1 MSLPEAAAA
10 PPGPIDRLLARTCK
24 GSAWAVII
32 IPVRATILRRVSSPR
47 SGLAL
52 AAGALAAITVILAP
66 LVDERQITNVA
77 LLYLL
82 ATLAAAALWGYRVG
96 IFAALTADI
105 LVNFFF
111 IPPLHRFTVQRPEN
125 LVTLILFLAVAL
137 IGALMLSRFR
147 AQVAR
152 ANSREAETLILLN
165 ASREVVREANP
176 RIAIDRLCEVVG
188 RALQAR
194 GCAILS
200 GEPLAVAGSTVDRP
214 SSAPPTREES
224 AVALQAISSA
234 EIVRLRESTATPSGQ
249 AGIRATFVP
258 LPGGARGV
266 LRLLGPLQAPPG
278 VDVDRLLGA
287 LADEASLALV
297 RTSLAREAG
306 RAEAL
311 ARAEE
316 FKSVLLSSV
325 SHDLRSP
332 LTAIKAAVTSLRDTS
347 VQWAEEDVDAFL
359 ETIESQTDRLSKTV
373 SSLLEMSR
381 LESGVTP
388 HLEPIE
394 LRPLMEEARLA
405 TSAVTAGRVLQFDV
419 TEGRWVRA
427 DYAMLL
433 QAIVNLIENAAKYST
448 TGAPIAVESDSR
460 PGRVFI
466 RVRDYGP
473 GIPESD
479 IPHIFEKFY
488 RGSHVGAVRGTGL
501 GLALVK
507 AMVETCGGSITVESS
522 NAGTVFEISLAPA
535 VAPPRQ
541 P

>member
-1 MSLPEAAAA
+1 M
-10 PPGPIDRLLARTCK
+10 
-24 GSAWAVII
+24 
-32 IPVRATILRRVSSPR
+32 
-47 SGLAL
+47 AL
-52 AAGALAAITVILAP
+52 AASALAAITLTLAP

-137 IGALMLSRFR
+137 VGALMLSRFR
-147 AQVAR
+147 AQVTR

-188 RALQAR
+188 RALKAR

-224 AVALQAISSA
+224 AVALQATSSA

-249 AGIRATFVP
+249 AGVRATFVP

-278 VDVDRLLGA
+278 VDGDRLLGA

-297 RTSLAREAG
+297 RASLAREAG

-347 VQWAEEDVDAFL
+347 VQWTEEDVDAFL
-359 ETIESQTDRLSKTV
+359 ETIESQTDRLSKIV

-381 LESGVTP
+381 LESGVTAN
-388 HLEPIE
+388 LEPID
-394 LRPLMEEARLA
+394 LCPLIDEALQA
-405 TSAVTAGRVLQFDV
+405 TRVTTAGRLVQSEE
-419 TEGRWVRA
+419 TEGLWVRA
-427 DYAMLL
+427 DYALLL
-433 QAIVNLIENAAKYST
+433 QAIANLIDNAAKYST
-448 TGAPIAVESDSR
+448 PGLPIAIESDAR
-460 PGRVFI
+460 PERVFI
-466 RVRDYGP
+466 RIRDYGT
-473 GIPESD
+473 GIPEND
-479 IPHIFEKFY
+479 LPHIFEKFY
-488 RGSHVGAVRGTGL
+488 RGSRVGAVKGTGL

>member
-1 MSLPEAAAA
+1 MRISDPPVTVTPPPLIIVPMGASSLRRISRPRIGFGLTACT
-10 PPGPIDRLLARTCK
+10 L
-24 GSAWAVII
+24 AVI
-32 IPVRATILRRVSSPR
+32 
-47 SGLAL
+47 
-52 AAGALAAITVILAP
+52 TVALAP
-66 LVDERQITNVA
+66 LLDERQITNVA

-82 ATLAAAALWGYRVG
+82 ATLAVAALWGYRVG

-147 AQVAR
+147 EQVAR

-200 GEPLAVAGSTVDRP
+200 GQPLAVAGSTVDRP

-249 AGIRATFVP
+249 AEVRATFVP

-266 LRLLGPLQAPPG
+266 LRLLGPLEAPSG
-278 VDVDRLLGA
+278 VDGDRLLGA

-347 VQWAEEDVDAFL
+347 VQWTEEDVDAFL
-359 ETIESQTDRLSKTV
+359 ETIESQTDRLARTV
-373 SSLLEMSR
+373 SNLLEMSR
-381 LESGVTP
+381 LESGVTAR
-388 HLEPIE
+388 LEPIE
-394 LRPLMEEARLA
+394 LRPLIDEALQA
-405 TSAVTAGRVLQFDV
+405 TSAITAGRRVQCDV
-419 TEGRWVRA
+419 PEGQWARA
-427 DYAMLL
+427 DYGLLL
-433 QAIVNLIENAAKYST
+433 QAIANLIENAAKYST
-448 TGAPIAVESDSR
+448 PGSPIAIESDSR

-507 AMVETCGGSITVESS
+507 AMVETCGGTISVESS
-522 NAGTVFEISLAPA
+522 KAGTVFEISLAPA
-535 VAPPRQ
+535 AAPP
-541 P
+541 PPES